1 MVLTGLLVGLG
12 AREDSMDERVA
23 LAFNEDERELL
34 ERAYAEAEV
43 SEAERDSE
51 MLRLSEDRLSG
62 KLREKL
68 ILDLARLR
76 GYGESSSLKEDS
88 LYKAVT
94 GLSEKELP
102 VPESVFKALDERVK
116 GLRRKVIGELEKLGH
131 FLLDDKSYSP
141 VIDGFRDGI
150 YTAGLDTVVQWFDI
164 YMVSVEAFNFLTS
177 NGAVKVTDRVP
188 NIAES
193 VFRERLIVQRADGT
207 VRLATKQEVK
217 KMPVGVV
224 KEKIRLLT
232 EEKERG
238 VLLSAWVTTG
248 DNKYLKA
255 VYPSIKVRGKGVPNL
270 KEVLGEHLQDI
281 RKALRYIVS
290 YEFSHEDI
298 RVLIDTPKEVVYLDS
313 ADDELLDN
321 GKIIE
326 MLKAVKKGTDPDY
339 GTEYEK
345 IAFNIARDALS
356 RRSYSLTEK
365 QSKIIESVYEKL
377 QGTGTEKKKADSE
390 QVAKAKEVLAELD
403 KRETLSGK
411 APSSYAIMVRDIAG
425 RMAKGLKCS
434 EKQIAVVDKFYA
446 GFKKRKDE
454 NEAVSPS
461 KDGSKKVDSVSKKSE
476 ESNAGNTGSV
486 WDVYM
491 NLDAAFGG

>member
-1 MVLTGLLVGLG
+1 
-12 AREDSMDERVA
+12 MDERIA
-23 LAFNEDERELL
+23 LAFNKDEQEML
-34 ERAYAEAEV
+34 ERAYAETEV

-51 MLRLSEDRLSG
+51 MLGLSEDRLSG

-68 ILDLARLR
+68 VLDLAQLR
-76 GYGESSSLKEDS
+76 GYGESGSLKEDS
-88 LYKAVT
+88 LYKAVVS
-94 GLSEKELP
+94 LSEKELP

-116 GLRRKVIGELEKLGH
+116 GLRQKVIGELEKLGH

-193 VFRERLIVQRADGT
+193 VFRERLIVRRADGT

-224 KEKIRLLT
+224 KEKIHLLP
-232 EEKERG
+232 EAKERG

-255 VYPSIKVRGKGVPNL
+255 VYPSIKVRGKRVPNL
-270 KEVLGEHLQDI
+270 KEVLGEHLQEI

-313 ADDELLDN
+313 AEDELLDN

-356 RRSYSLTEK
+356 RKSYCLTEK

-377 QGTGTEKKKADSE
+377 QGTGTERKKADSE
-390 QVAKAKEVLAELD
+390 QVAKAKEVLEELD

-411 APSSYAIMVRDIAG
+411 TPSSYAIMVRDIAG

-461 KDGSKKVDSVSKKSE
+461 KDESKEAKGVSK
-476 ESNAGNTGSV
+476 ESKESSAGNTGSV

>member
-1 MVLTGLLVGLG
+1 MGE
-12 AREDSMDERVA
+12 RERVT
-23 LAFNEDERELL
+23 LAFSQDEEELL
-34 ERAYAEAEV
+34 NKAYREAGVTDSERA
-43 SEAERDSE
+43 SE
-51 MLRLSEDRLSG
+51 MLGLSEDRLSG

-68 ILDLARLR
+68 VLDLARLR
-76 GYGESSSLKEDS
+76 GYGESGSLKEDS
-88 LYKAVT
+88 LYKAVVS
-94 GLSEKELP
+94 LSEKELP

-116 GLRRKVIGELEKLGH
+116 GLRQKVIGELETLGH

-193 VFRERLIVQRADGT
+193 VFRERLIVRRADGT

-224 KEKIRLLT
+224 KEKIRLLP

-270 KEVLGEHLQDI
+270 KEVLGEHLQEI

-313 ADDELLDN
+313 AEDELLDN

-339 GTEYEK
+339 GSEYEK

-356 RRSYSLTEK
+356 RKSYCLTEK

-377 QGTGTEKKKADSE
+377 QGAGEESVKKKADSE
-390 QVAKAKEVLAELD
+390 QVAKAKEVLEELD

-425 RMAKGLKCS
+425 RMAKGLKCT

-476 ESNAGNTGSV
+476 ESNTGNTCSV

>member
-1 MVLTGLLVGLG
+1 M
-12 AREDSMDERVA
+12 R
-23 LAFNEDERELL
+23 
-34 ERAYAEAEV
+34 
-43 SEAERDSE
+43 
-51 MLRLSEDRLSG
+51 
-62 KLREKL
+62 
-68 ILDLARLR
+68 
-76 GYGESSSLKEDS
+76 
-88 LYKAVT
+88 
-94 GLSEKELP
+94 
-102 VPESVFKALDERVK
+102 
-116 GLRRKVIGELEKLGH
+116 
-131 FLLDDKSYSP
+131 
-141 VIDGFRDGI
+141 
-150 YTAGLDTVVQWFDI
+150 
-164 YMVSVEAFNFLTS
+164 
-177 NGAVKVTDRVP
+177 
-188 NIAES
+188 
-193 VFRERLIVQRADGT
+193 RADGT

-224 KEKIRLLT
+224 KEKIRLLP

-313 ADDELLDN
+313 AEDELLDN

-339 GTEYEK
+339 DTEYEK

-356 RRSYSLTEK
+356 RKSYCLTEK

-390 QVAKAKEVLAELD
+390 QVAKAKEVLEELD
-403 KRETLSGK
+403 KRETLSGNK
-411 APSSYAIMVRDIAG
+411 PSSYAIMVRDIAG

-446 GFKKRKDE
+446 GFKKRKGEDAE
-454 NEAVSPS
+454 VSPS
-461 KDGSKKVDSVSKKSE
+461 KDGSKKVDSVSK
-476 ESNAGNTGSV
+476 ESKESSAGNTGSV

>member
-51 MLRLSEDRLSG
+51 KLGLSEDRLSG

-68 ILDLARLR
+68 ILDLAQLR
-76 GYGESSSLKEDS
+76 GYGESGSLKEDS
-88 LYKAVT
+88 LYKAVVS
-94 GLSEKELP
+94 LSERELP

-193 VFRERLIVQRADGT
+193 VFRERLIVRRADGT

-224 KEKIRLLT
+224 KEKIRLLP

-356 RRSYSLTEK
+356 RKSYCLTEK

-390 QVAKAKEVLAELD
+390 QVAKAKEVLEELN

-411 APSSYAIMVRDIAG
+411 TPSSYAIMVRDIAG

-476 ESNAGNTGSV
+476 ESSAGNTGSV

>member
-1 MVLTGLLVGLG
+1 MG
-12 AREDSMDERVA
+12 DRVA
-23 LAFNEDERELL
+23 LAFSQDEEELLNRAYKETGVTDSEREG
-34 ERAYAEAEV
+34 
-43 SEAERDSE
+43 E
-51 MLRLSEDRLSG
+51 MLGLSEDRLSG

-68 ILDLARLR
+68 LLDLTRLR

-94 GLSEKELP
+94 GLSERELP

-116 GLRRKVIGELEKLGH
+116 GLRQKVIGELEKLGH

-164 YMVSVEAFNFLTS
+164 YMVSVEAYNFLTS

-193 VFRERLIVQRADGT
+193 VFRERLIVRRADGT

-224 KEKIRLLT
+224 KEKIRLLP

-270 KEVLGEHLQDI
+270 KEVLGEHLQEI

-313 ADDELLDN
+313 AEDELLDN

-356 RRSYSLTEK
+356 RKSYCLTEK

-377 QGTGTEKKKADSE
+377 QGAGTEKKKKADSE
-390 QVAKAKEVLAELD
+390 QVAKAKEVLEELD
-403 KRETLSGK
+403 KRETLSGNK
-411 APSSYAIMVRDIAG
+411 PSSYAIMVRDIAG

-446 GFKKRKDE
+446 GFKKREDE
-454 NEAVSPS
+454 NAEVSPS
-461 KDGSKKVDSVSKKSE
+461 KGESKKVDSVSKESE

>member
-1 MVLTGLLVGLG
+1 MG
-12 AREDSMDERVA
+12 DRVA
-23 LAFNEDERELL
+23 LAFSQDEEELL
-34 ERAYAEAEV
+34 NRAYKETGV
-43 SEAERDSE
+43 TDSERDSE
-51 MLRLSEDRLSG
+51 MLGLSEDRLSG

-102 VPESVFKALDERVK
+102 IPESVFKALDERVSE
-116 GLRRKVIGELEKLGH
+116 LRQKVIGELEKLGH

-193 VFRERLIVQRADGT
+193 VFRERLIVRRADGT

-224 KEKIRLLT
+224 KEKIRLLP

-255 VYPSIKVRGKGVPNL
+255 VYPSIKVIKVRGKGVPNL
-270 KEVLGEHLQDI
+270 KEVLGEHLQEI

-313 ADDELLDN
+313 AEDELLDN

-356 RRSYSLTEK
+356 RKSYSLTEK

-377 QGTGTEKKKADSE
+377 QGAGTEKKKADSE
-390 QVAKAKEVLAELD
+390 QVAKAKEVLEELD
-403 KRETLSGK
+403 KRETLSDK
-411 APSSYAIMVRDIAG
+411 KPSSYAVMVRDIAG

-446 GFKKRKDE
+446 GIKKRKDG

-461 KDGSKKVDSVSKKSE
+461 KDESKEAKGVSKENK
-476 ESNAGNTGSV
+476 ESSAGNTGSV

-491 NLDAAFGG
+491 NLDTAFGG

>member
-1 MVLTGLLVGLG
+1 
-12 AREDSMDERVA
+12 MDFLNFVFSGYGERIA
-23 LAFNEDERELL
+23 LAFNKDEQELL

-43 SEAERDSE
+43 SEAERESE
-51 MLRLSEDRLSG
+51 MLELSEDRLSG

-68 ILDLARLR
+68 VLDLARLR
-76 GYGESSSLKEDS
+76 GYGESGSLKEDS
-88 LYKAVT
+88 LYKAVVS
-94 GLSEKELP
+94 LSEKELP
-102 VPESVFKALDERVK
+102 VPESVFKALDERVSE
-116 GLRRKVIGELEKLGH
+116 LRKKVIEELETLGH

-150 YTAGLDTVVQWFDI
+150 YTAELDTVVQWFDI

-193 VFRERLIVQRADGT
+193 VFRERLIVRRADGT

-224 KEKIRLLT
+224 KEKIRLLP

-270 KEVLGEHLQDI
+270 KEVLGEHLQEI

-313 ADDELLDN
+313 AEDELLDN
-321 GKIIE
+321 EKIIE
-326 MLKAVKKGTDPDY
+326 MLKVVKKGTDPDY

-356 RRSYSLTEK
+356 RKSYSLTEK

-390 QVAKAKEVLAELD
+390 QVAKAKEVLEELN

-476 ESNAGNTGSV
+476 ESNTGNTCSV

-491 NLDAAFGG
+491 NLDSAFGG

>member
-1 MVLTGLLVGLG
+1 
-12 AREDSMDERVA
+12 MDERIA

-51 MLRLSEDRLSG
+51 MLGLSEDRLSG

-94 GLSEKELP
+94 GLSERELP

-116 GLRRKVIGELEKLGH
+116 GLRQKVIGELEKLGH

-177 NGAVKVTDRVP
+177 NGAVRVTDRVP

-193 VFRERLIVQRADGT
+193 VFRERLIVRRADGT

-224 KEKIRLLT
+224 KEKIRLLP

-270 KEVLGEHLQDI
+270 KEVLGEHLQEI

-313 ADDELLDN
+313 AEDELLDN

-356 RRSYSLTEK
+356 RKSYCLTEK

-377 QGTGTEKKKADSE
+377 QGTRTEKKKADSE
-390 QVAKAKEVLAELD
+390 QVAKAKEVLEELD
-403 KRETLSGK
+403 KRETLSDK
-411 APSSYAIMVRDIAG
+411 KPSSYAVMVRDIAG

-434 EKQIAVVDKFYA
+434 EKQLAVVDKFYA

-476 ESNAGNTGSV
+476 ESSAGNTGSV

>member
-51 MLRLSEDRLSG
+51 MLGLSEDRLSG
-62 KLREKL
+62 ELREKL
-68 ILDLARLR
+68 ILDLTQLR
-76 GYGESSSLKEDS
+76 GYGESGSLKEDS
-88 LYKAVT
+88 LYKAVVS
-94 GLSEKELP
+94 LSERELP

-116 GLRRKVIGELEKLGH
+116 VLRRKVIGELEKLGH

-193 VFRERLIVQRADGT
+193 VFRERLIVRRADGT

-224 KEKIRLLT
+224 KEKIRLLP

-356 RRSYSLTEK
+356 RKSYCLTEK

-390 QVAKAKEVLAELD
+390 QVAKAKEVLEELN

-411 APSSYAIMVRDIAG
+411 TPSSYAIMVRDIAG

-476 ESNAGNTGSV
+476 ESNTGNTCSV

>member
-1 MVLTGLLVGLG
+1 MGE
-12 AREDSMDERVA
+12 RERVT
-23 LAFNEDERELL
+23 LAFSQDEEELL
-34 ERAYAEAEV
+34 NKAYREAGVTDSERA
-43 SEAERDSE
+43 SE
-51 MLRLSEDRLSG
+51 MLGLSEDRLSG

-68 ILDLARLR
+68 VLDLARLR
-76 GYGESSSLKEDS
+76 GYGESGSLKEES
-88 LYKAVT
+88 LYKAVVS
-94 GLSEKELP
+94 LSERELP
-102 VPESVFKALDERVK
+102 VPESVFKALDERVSE
-116 GLRRKVIGELEKLGH
+116 LRQKVIGELEKLGH

-193 VFRERLIVQRADGT
+193 VFRERLIVRRADGT

-224 KEKIRLLT
+224 KEKIRLLP

-313 ADDELLDN
+313 AEDELLDN

-356 RRSYSLTEK
+356 RKSYCLTEK

-377 QGTGTEKKKADSE
+377 QGAGEDSVKKKADSE
-390 QVAKAKEVLAELD
+390 QVAKAKEVLEELD
-403 KRETLSGK
+403 KRETLSDK
-411 APSSYAIMVRDIAG
+411 KPSNYAVMVRDIAG

-446 GFKKRKDE
+446 GFKKRNDG
-454 NEAVSPS
+454 NAAVSPS
-461 KDGSKKVDSVSKKSE
+461 KDESKKVDSVSK
-476 ESNAGNTGSV
+476 ESKESSAVNTGSV

>member
-1 MVLTGLLVGLG
+1 
-12 AREDSMDERVA
+12 MDERIA

-51 MLRLSEDRLSG
+51 MLGLSEDRLSG
-62 KLREKL
+62 KLRETL

-76 GYGESSSLKEDS
+76 GYGESGSLKEDS
-88 LYKAVT
+88 LYKAVVS
-94 GLSEKELP
+94 LSEKELP

-116 GLRRKVIGELEKLGH
+116 GLRQKVIGELEKLGH

-193 VFRERLIVQRADGT
+193 VFRERLIVRRADGT

-224 KEKIRLLT
+224 KEKIRLLP

-270 KEVLGEHLQDI
+270 KEVLGEHLQEI

-313 ADDELLDN
+313 AEDELLDN

-356 RRSYSLTEK
+356 RKSYCLTEK

-390 QVAKAKEVLAELD
+390 QVAKAKEVLEELN

-411 APSSYAIMVRDIAG
+411 TPSSYAVMVRDIAG

-454 NEAVSPS
+454 NEAGSPS

-476 ESNAGNTGSV
+476 ESNTGNTGSV

>member
-1 MVLTGLLVGLG
+1 MEE
-12 AREDSMDERVA
+12 RETVA
-23 LAFNEDERELL
+23 LAFNQDEEGLLSGAFREAGVGEE
-34 ERAYAEAEV
+34 ERAG
-43 SEAERDSE
+43 E
-51 MLRLSEDRLSG
+51 MLSLSSDRLSG

-68 ILDLARLR
+68 VLDLTRLR
-76 GYGESSSLKEDS
+76 SYGESSSLKEDS
-88 LYKAVT
+88 LYKAVVS
-94 GLSEKELP
+94 LSEKELP

-116 GLRRKVIGELEKLGH
+116 GLRQKVIGELEKLGH

-193 VFRERLIVQRADGT
+193 VFRERLIVRRADGT

-224 KEKIRLLT
+224 KEKIHLLP
-232 EEKERG
+232 EDKEHG

-270 KEVLGEHLQDI
+270 KEVLSEHLQDI

-298 RVLIDTPKEVVYLDS
+298 RVLIDTPKEVAYLDS
-313 ADDELLDN
+313 AEDELLDN

-356 RRSYSLTEK
+356 RKSYCLTEK

-390 QVAKAKEVLAELD
+390 QVAKAKEVLEELD

-476 ESNAGNTGSV
+476 ESNTGNTCSV

-491 NLDAAFGG
+491 NLDSAFGG

>member
-1 MVLTGLLVGLG
+1 MGE
-12 AREDSMDERVA
+12 RERVT
-23 LAFNEDERELL
+23 LAFSQDEEELL
-34 ERAYAEAEV
+34 NKAYREAGVTDSERA
-43 SEAERDSE
+43 SE
-51 MLRLSEDRLSG
+51 MLGLSEDRLSG

-68 ILDLARLR
+68 VLDLTRLR
-76 GYGESSSLKEDS
+76 SYGESGSLKEDS
-88 LYKAVT
+88 LYKVAVR
-94 GLSEKELP
+94 LSEKELP
-102 VPESVFKALDERVK
+102 IPESVFKALDERVSE
-116 GLRRKVIGELEKLGH
+116 LRKKVIEELETLGH

-193 VFRERLIVQRADGT
+193 VFRERLIVRRADGT

-224 KEKIRLLT
+224 KEKIRLLP

-270 KEVLGEHLQDI
+270 KEVLGEHLQEI

-313 ADDELLDN
+313 AEDELLDN

-356 RRSYSLTEK
+356 RKSYCLTEK

-377 QGTGTEKKKADSE
+377 CGAGTEKKKADSG
-390 QVAKAKEVLAELD
+390 QVAKAKEVLEELD
-403 KRETLSGK
+403 KRETLSDK
-411 APSSYAIMVRDIAG
+411 KPSSYAVMVRDIAG

-446 GFKKRKDE
+446 GFKKREDG

-461 KDGSKKVDSVSKKSE
+461 KDESKEAKGVSKESK
-476 ESNAGNTGSV
+476 ESNIGNTGSV

>member
-1 MVLTGLLVGLG
+1 MGE
-12 AREDSMDERVA
+12 REKVA
-23 LAFNEDERELL
+23 LAFSQDEEELLNKAYNEAGVSDNERE
-34 ERAYAEAEV
+34 
-43 SEAERDSE
+43 SE
-51 MLRLSEDRLSG
+51 MLGLSEDRLSG

-68 ILDLARLR
+68 VLDLARLR
-76 GYGESSSLKEDS
+76 SYGESSSLKEDS
-88 LYKAVT
+88 LYKAVMS
-94 GLSEKELP
+94 LSEKELP

-116 GLRRKVIGELEKLGH
+116 GLRQKVIGELEKLGH

-193 VFRERLIVQRADGT
+193 VFRERLIVRRADGT

-224 KEKIRLLT
+224 KEKIRLLP

-270 KEVLGEHLQDI
+270 KEVLGEHLQEI

-313 ADDELLDN
+313 AEDELLDN

-339 GTEYEK
+339 GSEYEK

-356 RRSYSLTEK
+356 RKSYSLTEK

-390 QVAKAKEVLAELD
+390 QVAKAKEVLEELN

-411 APSSYAIMVRDIAG
+411 TPSSYAIMVRDIAG

-476 ESNAGNTGSV
+476 ESSAGNTGSV

>member
-1 MVLTGLLVGLG
+1 
-12 AREDSMDERVA
+12 MDERIA

-88 LYKAVT
+88 LYKAVVS
-94 GLSEKELP
+94 LSEKELP
-102 VPESVFKALDERVK
+102 ISDSVFRALDERVK
-116 GLRRKVIGELEKLGH
+116 ELRQKVIGELEKLGH

-188 NIAES
+188 N
-193 VFRERLIVQRADGT
+193 LIVRRADGT

-224 KEKIRLLT
+224 KEKIRLLP

-313 ADDELLDN
+313 AEDELLDN

-356 RRSYSLTEK
+356 RKSYSLTEK

-377 QGTGTEKKKADSE
+377 KGIGEESVKKKADSE
-390 QVAKAKEVLAELD
+390 QVAKAKEVLEELN

-411 APSSYAIMVRDIAG
+411 TPSSYAIMVRDIAG

-446 GFKKRKDE
+446 GFNKRKDE

-476 ESNAGNTGSV
+476 ESNTGNTGSV

>member
-1 MVLTGLLVGLG
+1 M
-12 AREDSMDERVA
+12 EERATVA
-23 LAFNEDERELL
+23 LAFNKDEEGLFNGAFREAGVSEE
-34 ERAYAEAEV
+34 ERAG
-43 SEAERDSE
+43 E
-51 MLRLSEDRLSG
+51 MLSLSSDRLSG

-68 ILDLARLR
+68 LLDLTRLR
-76 GYGESSSLKEDS
+76 GYGESSSLNEDR
-88 LYKAVT
+88 LYKAVV
-94 GLSEKELP
+94 GLSERELP
-102 VPESVFKALDERVK
+102 IPESVFKALDGRVME
-116 GLRRKVIGELEKLGH
+116 LRKKVIGELEKLGH

-141 VIDGFRDGI
+141 VIDGFRGEI
-150 YTAGLDTVVQWFDI
+150 YTAGLDDIVRWFDI
-164 YMVSVEAFNFLTS
+164 YMVSVEAYNFLTS

-193 VFRERLIVQRADGT
+193 VFRERLIVRRADGT

-224 KEKIRLLT
+224 KEKIRLLP
-232 EEKERG
+232 EAKERG

-248 DNKYLKA
+248 DNKYLKT
-255 VYPSIKVRGKGVPNL
+255 VFPSIKVRGKGVSNL
-270 KEVLGEHLQDI
+270 KEVLDEHLQEI
-281 RKALRYIVS
+281 RASLRYIVS

-313 ADDELLDN
+313 AEDELLDN

-339 GTEYEK
+339 GSEYEK

-356 RRSYSLTEK
+356 RKSYSLTEK
-365 QSKIIESVYEKL
+365 QSKIIEGVYEKL
-377 QGTGTEKKKADSE
+377 QGRETESVKKKADSG
-390 QVAKAKEVLAELD
+390 QVAKAKEVLEELD
-403 KRETLSGK
+403 KRETLSDK
-411 APSSYAIMVRDIAG
+411 KPSSYAVMVRDIAG

-446 GFKKRKDE
+446 GVKKHKE
-454 NEAVSPS
+454 GNGNEAGIVTD
-461 KDGSKKVDSVSKKSE
+461 KDSNGAKGASKKVEDSS
-476 ESNAGNTGSV
+476 TGSV

>member
-1 MVLTGLLVGLG
+1 
-12 AREDSMDERVA
+12 MDERIA

-51 MLRLSEDRLSG
+51 MLGLSEDRLSG

-76 GYGESSSLKEDS
+76 GYGESGSLKEDS

-94 GLSEKELP
+94 GLSERELP

-116 GLRRKVIGELEKLGH
+116 GLRQKVIGELEKLGH

-150 YTAGLDTVVQWFDI
+150 YTAGLDDIVRWFDI
-164 YMVSVEAFNFLTS
+164 YMVSVEAYNFLTS

-193 VFRERLIVQRADGT
+193 VFRERLIVRRADGT

-224 KEKIRLLT
+224 KEKLRLLP

-313 ADDELLDN
+313 AEDELLDN

-339 GTEYEK
+339 GSEYEK

-356 RRSYSLTEK
+356 RKSYSLTEK

-390 QVAKAKEVLAELD
+390 QVTKAKEVLEELN

-476 ESNAGNTGSV
+476 ESSAGNTGSV

>member
-1 MVLTGLLVGLG
+1 
-12 AREDSMDERVA
+12 MDERIA

-51 MLRLSEDRLSG
+51 MLGLSEDRLSG

-68 ILDLARLR
+68 LLDLARLR

-94 GLSEKELP
+94 GLSERELP

-116 GLRRKVIGELEKLGH
+116 GLRQKVIGELEKLGH

-193 VFRERLIVQRADGT
+193 VFRERLIVRRADGT

-224 KEKIRLLT
+224 KEKIRLLP
-232 EEKERG
+232 EDKERG

-270 KEVLGEHLQDI
+270 KEVLSEHLQDI

-298 RVLIDTPKEVVYLDS
+298 RVLIDTPKEVAYLDS
-313 ADDELLDN
+313 AEDELLDN

-356 RRSYSLTEK
+356 RKSYCLTEK

-390 QVAKAKEVLAELD
+390 QVAKAKEVLEELN

-411 APSSYAIMVRDIAG
+411 TPSSYAIMVRDIAG

-476 ESNAGNTGSV
+476 ESSAGNTGSV

>member
-1 MVLTGLLVGLG
+1 
-12 AREDSMDERVA
+12 MDERIA
-23 LAFNEDERELL
+23 LAFNKDEQEML
-34 ERAYAEAEV
+34 ERAYAETEA
-43 SEAERDSE
+43 SEAVREGE
-51 MLRLSEDRLSG
+51 MLGLSEDRLSG

-68 ILDLARLR
+68 VLDLARLR

-88 LYKAVT
+88 LYNAVVS
-94 GLSEKELP
+94 LSEKELP

-116 GLRRKVIGELEKLGH
+116 GLRQKVIGELEKLGH

-193 VFRERLIVQRADGT
+193 VFRERLIVRRADGT

-224 KEKIRLLT
+224 KEKIRLLPD
-232 EEKERG
+232 EKERG

-270 KEVLGEHLQDI
+270 KEVLGEHLQEI

-356 RRSYSLTEK
+356 RKSYCLTEK

-390 QVAKAKEVLAELD
+390 QVAKAKEVLEELD

-411 APSSYAIMVRDIAG
+411 TPSSYAIMVRDIAG

-461 KDGSKKVDSVSKKSE
+461 KDGSKKVDSVSK
-476 ESNAGNTGSV
+476 ESKESSAGNTGSV

>member
-1 MVLTGLLVGLG
+1 
-12 AREDSMDERVA
+12 MDERIA
-23 LAFNEDERELL
+23 LAFNKDERELL

-43 SEAERDSE
+43 SEAVRESE

-68 ILDLARLR
+68 VLDLTRLR
-76 GYGESSSLKEDS
+76 SYGESSSLKEDS
-88 LYKAVT
+88 LYKAVVS
-94 GLSEKELP
+94 LSEKELP
-102 VPESVFKALDERVK
+102 VPESVFKALDERVSE
-116 GLRRKVIGELEKLGH
+116 LRKKVIEELETLGH

-193 VFRERLIVQRADGT
+193 VFRERLIVRRADGT

-224 KEKIRLLT
+224 KEKIRLLP

-313 ADDELLDN
+313 AEDELLDN

-356 RRSYSLTEK
+356 RKSYSLTEK

-390 QVAKAKEVLAELD
+390 QVAKAKEVLEELN

-411 APSSYAIMVRDIAG
+411 TPSSYAIMVRDIAG

-446 GFKKRKDE
+446 GFKKRNDE

-461 KDGSKKVDSVSKKSE
+461 KDESKKVDSVSK
-476 ESNAGNTGSV
+476 ESKESSAGNTGSV